1 MSRFKYDV
9 KLFLDELATSCA
21 ELSLAGKQFTTDPE
35 RLYKQVATAAERVAA
50 DVMYL
55 EALRD
60 NRWVVAKSADD
71 GRWRVWSGDTGKI
84 VAGIKDGGDDW
95 EDALDIAMVAK
106 AFSEAQP
113 VFGQPPVDSD
123 PNQSSD

>member
-1 MSRFKYDV
+1 MARFEFDV
-9 KLFLDELATSCA
+9 KVFLDLLAEA
-21 ELSLAGKQFTTDPE
+21 VVEAAQAGKQFEADPDLLGP
-35 RLYKQVATAAERVAA
+35 RLMTAAERVAA

-60 NRWVVAKSADD
+60 NRWVVARSPED

-95 EDALDIAMVAK
+95 EDALDIAMIAK
-106 AFSEAQP
+106 ACAEAP
-113 VFGQPPVDSD
+113 RLSVSGGQGKR
-123 PNQSSD
+123 

>member
-1 MSRFKYDV
+1 MARFKFDV
-9 KLFLDELATSCA
+9 KNFLDLLAEA
-21 ELSLAGKQFTTDPE
+21 VVEAAQADKQFEADPDLLGP
-35 RLYKQVATAAERVAA
+35 RLMTAAERVAA

-60 NRWVVAKSADD
+60 NRWVVAKSPED
-71 GRWRVWSGDTGKI
+71 GRWRVWSGDTGNI

-106 AFSEAQP
+106 AFAEAPP
-113 VFGQPPVDSD
+113 VFGK
-123 PNQSSD
+123 